1 MNCDPSTCKVFMMS
15 LLPLM
20 RRLAPPAGTPV
31 LAAALVC
38 VSAAAGCGGAD
49 DRDGAERLDRDI
61 RAAAGVTSQALSYDD
76 ILPDLEVTGPR
87 LLPGLDRAGLPDAG
101 PPWGLERAT
110 EARKAVF
117 MSALTAVCTPAPPPE
132 TEAAL
137 DARDDAAATR
147 GEDPGQL
154 SDQDPSTRIGSG
166 VGDPLRAAYPGR
178 TTLNTLSDPAP
189 FEGAVL
195 RMVLDD
201 CDGDRLPIP
210 FLVGDDASRT
220 WILQFQEEG
229 LRLAHDHREPDG
241 SPSEANLYGGV
252 AHVPAGEAGGPGGPG
267 GMGGTGGGAVDAAGT
282 SGSGETIL
290 YFPADERTLEDRAG
304 RVANVWALALD
315 SERERFFYRLYL
327 NGELRLE
334 AAFDLT
340 VTVAVEAPG

>member
-1 MNCDPSTCKVFMMS
+1 MMS
-15 LLPLM
+15 LLAGMP
-20 RRLAPPAGTPV
+20 RLAPRVGRPV
-31 LAAALVC
+31 LAAALVW
-38 VSAAAGCGGAD
+38 VSAAAACGGAD
-49 DRDGAERLDRDI
+49 DPERADRLDRDI
-61 RAAAGVTSQALSYDD
+61 RAAAGVTSLALTHDE

-87 LLPGLDRAGLPDAG
+87 FLPGLDEAGVVDAG
-101 PPWGLERAT
+101 PPWGLVRAT

-117 MSALTAVCTPAPPPE
+117 MSALTGVCTPAPPPE
-132 TEAAL
+132 TEAAV
-137 DARDDAAATR
+137 DARDDAADAR
-147 GEDPGQL
+147 DAAAADRRRDEDRDVGQVAGQDPGQ
-154 SDQDPSTRIGSG
+154 DAATRTGAG

-201 CDGDRLPIP
+201 CDGDLLPIP

-220 WILQFQEEG
+220 WVLQFQEDG

-241 SPSEANLYGGV
+241 TPSEANLYGGV
-252 AHVPAGEAGGPGGPG
+252 AHVPAGEADQAGGQAT
-267 GMGGTGGGAVDAAGT
+267 GTD
-282 SGSGETIL
+282 ETIL
-290 YFPADERTLEDRAG
+290 YFPADERTLEDRPA
-304 RVANVWALALD
+304 RVANVWAMALD

-340 VTVAVEAPG
+340 VTVAVEAPD